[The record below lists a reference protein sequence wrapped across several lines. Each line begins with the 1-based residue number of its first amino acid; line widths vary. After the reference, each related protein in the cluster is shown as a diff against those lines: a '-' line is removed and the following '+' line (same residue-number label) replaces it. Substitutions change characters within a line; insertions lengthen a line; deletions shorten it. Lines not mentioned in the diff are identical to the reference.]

1 MQWTE
6 ITTHYDGAAACDVR
20 ARVAFFLL
28 LQFVKEFEAAKGAP
42 ATHPP
47 SPKDFDSA
55 AALQSGDAAN
65 PTPYWDVGVDGTN
78 QFVQVCDTGFDD
90 ASCLLRDGQKQGL
103 TGGLSDTL
111 QVFFRGSCLQRDTAT
126 TWLLATTQLIEQ
138 KIRIYRRLQQKQQKQ
153 SRSSR
158 HSSRSSRSNCSSR
171 IRNTHCWLVI
181 RCACYHSVSAPR

>member
-65 PTPYWDVGVDGTN
+65 PTPYWDVGVNGTN

-111 QVFFRGSCLQRDTAT
+111 QVCFKGEAVCCSGCSRQHNTSKTDT
-126 TWLLATTQLIEQ
+126 INVND
-138 KIRIYRRLQQKQQKQ
+138 RLFQQQHRQKQKQ
-153 SRSSR
+153 
-158 HSSRSSRSNCSSR
+158 
-171 IRNTHCWLVI
+171 
-181 RCACYHSVSAPR
+181 PP